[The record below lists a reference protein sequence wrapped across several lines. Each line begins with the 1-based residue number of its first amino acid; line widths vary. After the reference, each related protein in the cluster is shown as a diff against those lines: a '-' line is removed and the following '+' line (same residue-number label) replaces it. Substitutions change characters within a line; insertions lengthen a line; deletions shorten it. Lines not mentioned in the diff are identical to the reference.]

1 MKHVF
6 ARDYDGDSS
15 SITISMDSN
24 RQLWLTQAKDKTI
37 SPMILVIRRSEVE
50 RFFAEL
56 DVVISEGTEDA
67 PEELETLRYEVRSH
81 REDHLYAAFEWVDRA
96 GEYQRIHGGYVLD
109 TETGEVRPSINSES
123 F

>member
-15 SITISMDSN
+15 SITIE
-24 RQLWLTQAKDKTI
+24 LTALGNLFLSQGPDT
-37 SPMILVIRRSEVE
+37 ILVTSGVE
-50 RFFAEL
+50 RFLAAL

-81 REDHLYAAFEWVDRA
+81 RGDHLYAAFEWVDRA

-109 TETGEVRPSINSES
+109 IETGEVRPSINSES
-123 F
+123 V